1 MNMEGLRNGHQK
13 VEISMTEFLRSFAWD
28 ANVGV
33 QFQQLRKE
41 ACFKSSVDCWRDT
54 RECGR
59 VETSAKRSSAHL
71 EGMI

>member
-1 MNMEGLRNGHQK
+1 MTMKLRDGHQK
-13 VEISMTEFLRSFAWD
+13 IEISMTEFLRSFEWD
-28 ANVGV
+28 ANIGV

-41 ACFKSSVDCWRDT
+41 ASFQISVDCSRDT

-59 VETSAKRSSAHL
+59 VETSAKCSSAHL